1 MNVFIFNDSNLKNGI
16 LITNKSQKK
25 LSIDKL
31 TTSENT
37 LFVLPNELVQF
48 VEFKHNLKNKQNIH
62 ASILNNSASL
72 NISDKD
78 QLVLDTSNNK
88 NFFIT
93 NREYEGKIKKVF
105 NNFNTTIAITSDLL
119 FFKEA
124 FNKNCIYQNNIY
136 LVESEEAV
144 KLSKKAFNLLDDNF
158 SIKEIS
164 DSELKEIKNINFVSH
179 KLNTFNISSIFNI
192 KELIKPAMIM
202 SVIIGIFY
210 ITAFFNI
217 NSNYSQIK
225 KMNLTLESIYSD
237 IYPSENISNITQQI
251 DAKLISLNNE
261 KITNLSK
268 SINLLRQL
276 SNSVEIIEAEYSQ
289 DELLI
294 TCLFKNDAEESIF
307 VNQQNRLNNQLT
319 IVESKTNQLGKI
331 TKISY
336 EL

>member
-1 MNVFIFNDSNLKNGI
+1 MNVFIFNDSNLKIGI
-16 LITNKSQKK
+16 LITNKSQKR

-37 LFVLPNELVQF
+37 LFVLPNELIQF

-78 QLVLDTSNNK
+78 QLVLNTSNNK
-88 NFFIT
+88 YFFIT
-93 NREYEGKIKKVF
+93 NREYEGKIKEVF
-105 NNFNTTIAITSDLL
+105 NNFNTTISITSDLL

-144 KLSKKAFNLLDDNF
+144 KLSKKAFNLLDENI
-158 SIKEIS
+158 SVKEIS
-164 DSELKEIKNINFVSH
+164 DSDLNKLNNINFVTH

-192 KELIKPAMIM
+192 KKLIKPAMIM
-202 SVIIGIFY
+202 SIIIGIFY

-225 KMNLTLESIYSD
+225 KMNATLESIYSD
-237 IYPSENISNITQQI
+237 IYPSENISNISRQI

-276 SNSVEIIEAEYSQ
+276 NNSVVIIEAEYLQ

-319 IVESKTNQLGKI
+319 IIESKTNQLGKI
-331 TKISY
+331 TKIRY